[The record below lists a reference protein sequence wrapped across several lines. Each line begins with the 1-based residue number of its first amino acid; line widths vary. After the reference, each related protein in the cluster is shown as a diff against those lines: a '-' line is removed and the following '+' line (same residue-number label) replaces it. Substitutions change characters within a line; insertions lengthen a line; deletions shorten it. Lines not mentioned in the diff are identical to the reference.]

1 MWTLAATFNGIAYV
15 MTTLWKIMKRG
26 RNDLPLKK
34 LPSSRLQKASFGKVF
49 AVQIAAYV
57 VLVVLALIPG
67 ISYGNAEEPAIVSF
81 TVVASVAMIALLA
94 VFNPFRDGVAGHAIS
109 VIAGLLS
116 VVCATTMMLGRAIFP
131 AGLGDE
137 DTFWMQEG
145 WIAGVGGLLILLIV
159 VSFGRQ
165 MARENRTHLIRS
177 LSHNVVEGVAMIG
190 SAGWCFLSTLLPI
203 RSGENAAST
212 DYGSTTAWA
221 VAVIVALLLIIALDA
236 CSYWWNRDADP
247 DPQSKNPWIG
257 IALLPVMISGIVV
270 GIASYATVMF

>member
-1 MWTLAATFNGIAYV
+1 MTASEKAAVKSA
-15 MTTLWKIMKRG
+15 
-26 RNDLPLKK
+26 
-34 LPSSRLQKASFGKVF
+34 QKASFGKVF

-67 ISYGNAEEPAIVSF
+67 ISYGNTEEPAIVSF

-94 VFNPFRDGVAGHAIS
+94 VFNPFRDGVVGHVIS
-109 VIAGLLS
+109 VVAGLLS
-116 VVCATTMMLGRAIFP
+116 VVCATTVMLGRAIFP
-131 AGLGDE
+131 AGLGNE
-137 DTFWMQEG
+137 DMFWMQEG

-203 RSGENAAST
+203 RSGENAASAEFAV
-212 DYGSTTAWA
+212 SPAWT
-221 VAVIVALLLIIALDA
+221 VSVIVSLLLIVALDA
-236 CSYWWNRDADP
+236 CSYWWNRNADP
-247 DPQSKNPWIG
+247 DPQSKNP
-257 IALLPVMISGIVV
+257 LLPVMISGIVI
-270 GIASYATVMF
+270 GLASYANVILW

>member
-1 MWTLAATFNGIAYV
+1 
-15 MTTLWKIMKRG
+15 MTASEKVAVK
-26 RNDLPLKK
+26 
-34 LPSSRLQKASFGKVF
+34 SAQKASFGKVLTI
-49 AVQIAAYV
+49 QIAAYV

-67 ISYGNAEEPAIVSF
+67 ISYGNTEEPAIVSF
-81 TVVASVAMIALLA
+81 TVAASVAMIALLA

-212 DYGSTTAWA
+212 EFAVNPAWI
-221 VAVIVALLLIIALDA
+221 VSVIVSLLLIVALDA
-236 CSYWWNRDADP
+236 CSYWWNRNADP

-270 GIASYATVMF
+270 GLASYANVMLW

>member
-1 MWTLAATFNGIAYV
+1 MTASEKAAVKSA
-15 MTTLWKIMKRG
+15 
-26 RNDLPLKK
+26 
-34 LPSSRLQKASFGKVF
+34 QKASFGKVF

-67 ISYGNAEEPAIVSF
+67 ISYGNTEEPAIVSF

-94 VFNPFRDGVAGHAIS
+94 VFNPFRDGVVGHVIS
-109 VIAGLLS
+109 VVVGLLS
-116 VVCATTMMLGRAIFP
+116 VVCATTVMLGRAIFP
-131 AGLGDE
+131 AGLGNE

-190 SAGWCFLSTLLPI
+190 SAGWCFLSSQRHHTPCRPGCRRTAGGGRGVDPLRNQREGDIPGAHVLQRNISCGHVLHSGAQRRQAGVKDAGGRQVILPTRAVQLL
-203 RSGENAAST
+203 R
-212 DYGSTTAWA
+212 
-221 VAVIVALLLIIALDA
+221 
-236 CSYWWNRDADP
+236 RR
-247 DPQSKNPWIG
+247 
-257 IALLPVMISGIVV
+257 
-270 GIASYATVMF
+270 

>member
-1 MWTLAATFNGIAYV
+1 
-15 MTTLWKIMKRG
+15 MKRG
-26 RNDLPLKK
+26 
-34 LPSSRLQKASFGKVF
+34 SEMTAEKATAQEATRKVAF
-49 AVQIAAYV
+49 AKVLAIQIIAYV
-57 VLVVLALIPG
+57 VLVALALVPG
-67 ISYGNAEEPAIVSF
+67 MMYGDAAKPAAVPF
-81 TVVASVAMIALLA
+81 TIIASLAMVVLLV
-94 VFNPFRDGVAGHAIS
+94 VFSPFRDGVAGHVIAA
-109 VIAGLLS
+109 IAGLLS
-116 VVCATTMMLGRAIFP
+116 AICATTVMLGNVIFP
-131 AGLGDE
+131 AGLDGGKSFSME
-137 DTFWMQEG
+137 EA
-145 WIAGVGGLLILLIV
+145 WIAGVGGLLIVLII

-177 LSHNVVEGVAMIG
+177 LSHSVVEGVAMIA

>member
-1 MWTLAATFNGIAYV
+1 MTASEKAAVKSA
-15 MTTLWKIMKRG
+15 
-26 RNDLPLKK
+26 
-34 LPSSRLQKASFGKVF
+34 QKASFGKVF

-67 ISYGNAEEPAIVSF
+67 ISYGNTEEPAIVSF

-94 VFNPFRDGVAGHAIS
+94 VFNPFRDGVVGQVIS
-109 VIAGLLS
+109 VVAGVLS

-190 SAGWCFLSTLLPI
+190 SAGWCFLSTFCRFAPAKTRLL
-203 RSGENAAST
+203 SS
-212 DYGSTTAWA
+212 
-221 VAVIVALLLIIALDA
+221 
-236 CSYWWNRDADP
+236 
-247 DPQSKNPWIG
+247 
-257 IALLPVMISGIVV
+257 LP
-270 GIASYATVMF
+270 

>member
-1 MWTLAATFNGIAYV
+1 
-15 MTTLWKIMKRG
+15 MKRG
-26 RNDLPLKK
+26 SEMTAPQAVSQQN
-34 LPSSRLQKASFGKVF
+34 PSKVSFGKVL
-49 AVQIAAYV
+49 AIQIVAYV
-57 VLVVLALIPG
+57 VLVALALVPG
-67 ISYGNAEEPAIVSF
+67 IAYGDSANPAVVPF
-81 TVVASVAMIALLA
+81 TIIGSLAMIALLV
-94 VFNPFRDGVAGHAIS
+94 VFSPFRDGTAGHVIA

-116 VVCATTMMLGRAIFP
+116 VVCATTMTLGRAIF
-131 AGLGDE
+131 AADATGGKDFSME
-137 DTFWMQEG
+137 DG

-159 VSFGRQ
+159 ISFGRQ

-177 LSHNVVEGVAMIG
+177 LSHSVVEGVAMIA

-212 DYGSTTAWA
+212 DYGSTTASA

>member
-1 MWTLAATFNGIAYV
+1 
-15 MTTLWKIMKRG
+15 
-26 RNDLPLKK
+26 
-34 LPSSRLQKASFGKVF
+34 
-49 AVQIAAYV
+49 
-57 VLVVLALIPG
+57 
-67 ISYGNAEEPAIVSF
+67 
-81 TVVASVAMIALLA
+81 MIALLA

-190 SAGWCFLSTLLPI
+190 SAGWCFLPI

>member
-1 MWTLAATFNGIAYV
+1 MTASEKAAVKSA
-15 MTTLWKIMKRG
+15 
-26 RNDLPLKK
+26 
-34 LPSSRLQKASFGKVF
+34 QKASFGKVF

-67 ISYGNAEEPAIVSF
+67 ISYGNTEEPAIVSF

-94 VFNPFRDGVAGHAIS
+94 VFNPFRDGVVGH
-109 VIAGLLS
+109 VIS
-116 VVCATTMMLGRAIFP
+116 VVCATTVMLGRAIFP
-131 AGLGDE
+131 AGLGNE

-203 RSGENAAST
+203 RSGENAASAEFAV
-212 DYGSTTAWA
+212 SPAWT
-221 VAVIVALLLIIALDA
+221 VSVIVSLLLIVALDA
-236 CSYWWNRDADP
+236 CSYWWNRNADP

-257 IALLPVMISGIVV
+257 IALLPVMISGIVI
-270 GIASYATVMF
+270 GLASYANVILW

>member
-1 MWTLAATFNGIAYV
+1 
-15 MTTLWKIMKRG
+15 MKRG
-26 RNDLPLKK
+26 SEMTAPQAVSQQN
-34 LPSSRLQKASFGKVF
+34 PSKVAFGKVL
-49 AVQIAAYV
+49 AIQIVAYV
-57 VLVVLALIPG
+57 VLVALALVPG
-67 ISYGNAEEPAIVSF
+67 IAYGDSANPAVVPF
-81 TVVASVAMIALLA
+81 TIIGSLAMIALLV
-94 VFNPFRDGVAGHAIS
+94 VFSPFRDGTAGHVIA

-116 VVCATTMMLGRAIFP
+116 VVCATTMTLGRAIF
-131 AGLGDE
+131 AADATGGKDFSME
-137 DTFWMQEG
+137 DG

-159 VSFGRQ
+159 ISFGRQ

-177 LSHNVVEGVAMIG
+177 LSHSVVEGVAMIA

>member
-1 MWTLAATFNGIAYV
+1 
-15 MTTLWKIMKRG
+15 MTASEKVAVK
-26 RNDLPLKK
+26 
-34 LPSSRLQKASFGKVF
+34 SAQKASFGKVF
-49 AVQIAAYV
+49 
-57 VLVVLALIPG
+57 VVLALIPG

-177 LSHNVVEGVAMIG
+177 LSHNVVEGV
-190 SAGWCFLSTLLPI
+190 
-203 RSGENAAST
+203 
-212 DYGSTTAWA
+212 GSTKAWA

>member
-1 MWTLAATFNGIAYV
+1 MTASEKAAVKSA
-15 MTTLWKIMKRG
+15 
-26 RNDLPLKK
+26 
-34 LPSSRLQKASFGKVF
+34 QKASFGKVF

-81 TVVASVAMIALLA
+81 TVVASV
-94 VFNPFRDGVAGHAIS
+94 FNPFRDGVVGHVIS
-109 VIAGLLS
+109 VVAGLLS
-116 VVCATTMMLGRAIFP
+116 VVCATTVMLGRAIFP
-131 AGLGDE
+131 AGLGNE

-203 RSGENAAST
+203 RSGENAASAEFAV
-212 DYGSTTAWA
+212 SPAWT
-221 VAVIVALLLIIALDA
+221 VSVIVSLLLIVALDA
-236 CSYWWNRDADP
+236 CSYWW
-247 DPQSKNPWIG
+247 KNPWIG
-257 IALLPVMISGIVV
+257 IALLPVMISGIVI
-270 GIASYATVMF
+270 GLASYANVIL

>member
-1 MWTLAATFNGIAYV
+1 MTASEKAAVKST
-15 MTTLWKIMKRG
+15 
-26 RNDLPLKK
+26 
-34 LPSSRLQKASFGKVF
+34 QKASFGKVF

-67 ISYGNAEEPAIVSF
+67 ISYGNTEEPAIVSF
-81 TVVASVAMIALLA
+81 TVVASVVMIALLA
-94 VFNPFRDGVAGHAIS
+94 VFNPFRDGAVGHVIS
-109 VIAGLLS
+109 VVAGLLS
-116 VVCATTMMLGRAIFP
+116 VVCATTVMLGRAIFP
-131 AGLGDE
+131 DGLGKE

-203 RSGENAAST
+203 RSGENAASAEFAV
-212 DYGSTTAWA
+212 SPAWT
-221 VAVIVALLLIIALDA
+221 VSVIVSLLLIIALDA
-236 CSYWWNRDADP
+236 CSYWWNRNADP

-257 IALLPVMISGIVV
+257 IALLPVMISGIVI
-270 GIASYATVMF
+270 GLASYANVILW

>member
-1 MWTLAATFNGIAYV
+1 MTASEKAAVKSA
-15 MTTLWKIMKRG
+15 
-26 RNDLPLKK
+26 
-34 LPSSRLQKASFGKVF
+34 QKASFGKVF

-67 ISYGNAEEPAIVSF
+67 ISYGNTEEPAIVSF

-94 VFNPFRDGVAGHAIS
+94 VFNPFRDGVVGH
-109 VIAGLLS
+109 VIS
-116 VVCATTMMLGRAIFP
+116 VVCATTVMLGRAIFP
-131 AGLGDE
+131 AGLGNE
-137 DTFWMQEG
+137 DMFWMQEG

-203 RSGENAAST
+203 RSGENAASAEFAV
-212 DYGSTTAWA
+212 SPAWT
-221 VAVIVALLLIIALDA
+221 VSVIVSLLLIVALDA
-236 CSYWWNRDADP
+236 CSYWWNRNADP

-270 GIASYATVMF
+270 GLASYANVILW

>member
-1 MWTLAATFNGIAYV
+1 
-15 MTTLWKIMKRG
+15 MTASEKVAVK
-26 RNDLPLKK
+26 
-34 LPSSRLQKASFGKVF
+34 SAQKASFGKVF

-190 SAGWCFLSTLLPI
+190 SAGWCFLPVLLPTTHS
-203 RSGENAAST
+203 RAAAMSAASGAT
-212 DYGSTTAWA
+212 VDMFSNVTTTWVVAAIVTVLVA
-221 VAVIVALLLIIALDA
+221 VALTV
-236 CSYWWNRDADP
+236 CSYFWHRDADP
-247 DPQSKNPWIG
+247 EPDARSPWIG
-257 IALLPVMISGIVV
+257 LALLPVMLTGLAVGLAALAIVV
-270 GIASYATVMF
+270 L

>member
-1 MWTLAATFNGIAYV
+1 
-15 MTTLWKIMKRG
+15 
-26 RNDLPLKK
+26 
-34 LPSSRLQKASFGKVF
+34 
-49 AVQIAAYV
+49 
-57 VLVVLALIPG
+57 
-67 ISYGNAEEPAIVSF
+67 
-81 TVVASVAMIALLA
+81 
-94 VFNPFRDGVAGHAIS
+94 
-109 VIAGLLS
+109 
-116 VVCATTMMLGRAIFP
+116 MMLGRAIFP

-212 DYGSTTAWA
+212 DYGSMTAWA

>member
-1 MWTLAATFNGIAYV
+1 MTASEKAAVKST
-15 MTTLWKIMKRG
+15 
-26 RNDLPLKK
+26 
-34 LPSSRLQKASFGKVF
+34 QKASFGKVF

-67 ISYGNAEEPAIVSF
+67 ISYGNTEEPAIVSF
-81 TVVASVAMIALLA
+81 TVVASV
-94 VFNPFRDGVAGHAIS
+94 
-109 VIAGLLS
+109 
-116 VVCATTMMLGRAIFP
+116 VCATTVMLGRAIFP
-131 AGLGDE
+131 AGLGNE

-203 RSGENAAST
+203 RSGENAASAEFAV
-212 DYGSTTAWA
+212 SPAWT
-221 VAVIVALLLIIALDA
+221 VSVIVSLLLIVALDA
-236 CSYWWNRDADP
+236 CSYWWNRNADP

-257 IALLPVMISGIVV
+257 IALLPVMISGIVI
-270 GIASYATVMF
+270 GLASYANVILW

>member
-1 MWTLAATFNGIAYV
+1 
-15 MTTLWKIMKRG
+15 MTASEKVAVK
-26 RNDLPLKK
+26 
-34 LPSSRLQKASFGKVF
+34 SAQKASFGKVF

-177 LSHNVVEGVAMIG
+177 LSHNVVEGVAMI
-190 SAGWCFLSTLLPI
+190 
-203 RSGENAAST
+203 
-212 DYGSTTAWA
+212 
-221 VAVIVALLLIIALDA
+221 VALLLIIALDA